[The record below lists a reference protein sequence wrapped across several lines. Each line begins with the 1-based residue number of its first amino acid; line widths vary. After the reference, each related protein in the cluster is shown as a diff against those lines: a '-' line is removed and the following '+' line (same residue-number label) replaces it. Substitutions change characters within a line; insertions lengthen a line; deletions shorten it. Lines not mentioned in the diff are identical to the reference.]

1 LVAIAGWGRDE
12 LAVDMAHDN
21 RDQSGRFGHG
31 DPARKGNGI
40 LLELVGQDFR
50 EHFVGVHGHDVQG
63 ADGIEQLHRRGAFD
77 HRALDFL
84 QGKPVFD
91 GEAVLEN
98 KSGDLDG
105 RRKECVENY

>member
-21 RDQSGRFGHG
+21 RDQSRRFGHG
-31 DPARKGNGI
+31 YPAREGNGI
-40 LLELVGQDFR
+40 LLELFGQNCR
-50 EHFVGVHGHDVQG
+50 EYFVGIHGHDVQG
-63 ADGIEQLHRRGAFD
+63 ANGIEQLHRRGAGD
-77 HRALDFL
+77 QRTLDFL
-84 QGKPVFD
+84 QGKPVLD